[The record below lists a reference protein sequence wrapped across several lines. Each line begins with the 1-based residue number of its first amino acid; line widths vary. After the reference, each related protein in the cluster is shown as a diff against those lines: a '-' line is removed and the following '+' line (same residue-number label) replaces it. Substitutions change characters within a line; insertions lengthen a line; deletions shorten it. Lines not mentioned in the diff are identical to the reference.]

1 MNYNDKKKENIDL
14 DELDIKSHL
23 NTSLDLN
30 GISVS
35 EDLINRTLEA
45 IRRQPTE
52 LVNEGEVRNAPD
64 KEGKKLHS
72 WNRYVRGFAG
82 VAAAALIL
90 VGGYQLLD
98 NLHIG
103 NSKSDSNTEL
113 SAGEE
118 YRNYDKSAQIESAE
132 NGTLAAKGDAEDTS
146 NSLIN
151 DSQDM
156 ASTADSGYLESKE
169 DGAATGEAA
178 VEPQFSIATDS
189 LTNAKVGNYYGGA
202 VDEAESEKPNT
213 QMNTELTEILTFRDI
228 FLADPEQAEYITLTD
243 EVKKSSITLT
253 AKDEILEFYTVMDKH
268 QFTQNTE
275 AAEDQN
281 YSVEISNPQKDA
293 LFTMIIGNYVT
304 VNYQD
309 VDVSSQSLYY
319 AQDIELLKQDLQ
331 AFFDKYIK

>member
-1 MNYNDKKKENIDL
+1 MNYNDKKKENIEL

-45 IRRQPTE
+45 IRKQPTE
-52 LVNEGEVRNAPD
+52 FVKEEDARKTSNT
-64 KEGKKLHS
+64 EGKKLHS
-72 WNRYVRGFAG
+72 WNRYIRGFAG

-103 NSKSDSNTEL
+103 SNKSDNSTDL

-118 YRNYDKSAQIESAE
+118 LKSYDKAAQNESAE

-156 ASTADSGYLESKE
+156 TSTADSGYLERKE
-169 DGAATGEAA
+169 DDAITGEEV

-189 LTNAKVGNYYGGA
+189 LTNTKVGNYYGGA

-213 QMNTELTEILTFRDI
+213 QVNTELTEMLTFRDI
-228 FLADPEQAEYITLTD
+228 FLTDPEQAEYITLTD

-253 AKDEILEFYTVMDKH
+253 AKEEILEFYTVMDKH

-275 AAEDQN
+275 AAVDQN

-293 LFTMIIGNYVT
+293 LYTMIIGNYVT

-309 VDVSSQSLYY
+309 VDVSSQSLYH

-331 AFFDKYIK
+331 EFFDKYVK